1 MAKWTSSDF
10 IKELQDI
17 SKLNEV
23 RNGDAVI
30 SKLVGQLKEK
40 MNHAGSITATTLIAL
55 PEAIAATSFGDDL
68 KRSLQ
73 DKVDDL
79 TLNNSNNGTLK
90 VVSKGQM
97 LKNIYNYLSV
107 KEVEQIRTAPLPTAV
122 QICCKRLKKIG
133 LRSMKE
139 VTKKPTCA
147 YLIHLLIVR
156 GEPQPT
162 ASEVYKLAEYFV
174 NSFQLCQQKTLV
186 AGVAVY
192 PPTPAELGQDNL

>member
-1 MAKWTSSDF
+1 MFKNKIFATSCQPDTKHIFYQTNHKHIYFLFTLVLYLAMAKWTSSDF

-55 PEAIAATSFGDDL
+55 SEAIAATSFGDDL

-107 KEVEQIRTAPLPTAV
+107 QEVEQIRTAPLPTAV
-122 QICCKRLKKIG
+122 QICCKRLKK
-133 LRSMKE
+133 
-139 VTKKPTCA
+139 
-147 YLIHLLIVR
+147 
-156 GEPQPT
+156 
-162 ASEVYKLAEYFV
+162 
-174 NSFQLCQQKTLV
+174 
-186 AGVAVY
+186 
-192 PPTPAELGQDNL
+192 LG